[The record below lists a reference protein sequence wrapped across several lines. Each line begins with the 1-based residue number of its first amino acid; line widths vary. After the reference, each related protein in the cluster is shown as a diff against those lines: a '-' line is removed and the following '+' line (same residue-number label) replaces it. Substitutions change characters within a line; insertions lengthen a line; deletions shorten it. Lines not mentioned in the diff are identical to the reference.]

1 MFDTGVPF
9 GKDDIREI
17 SFRWMPFTSPF
28 ALFGSWEGLGS
39 GKKSSQPSLSN
50 LTMLYGVDVNLAF
63 MRIEF
68 FLGCFLEF

>member
-1 MFDTGVPF
+1 
-9 GKDDIREI
+9 
-17 SFRWMPFTSPF
+17 
-28 ALFGSWEGLGS
+28 
-39 GKKSSQPSLSN
+39 